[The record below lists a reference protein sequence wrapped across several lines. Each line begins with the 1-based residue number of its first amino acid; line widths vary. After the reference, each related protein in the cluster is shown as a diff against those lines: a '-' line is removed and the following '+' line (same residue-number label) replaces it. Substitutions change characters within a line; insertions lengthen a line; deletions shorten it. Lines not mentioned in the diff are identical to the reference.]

1 MKPYFRSKG
10 NYKDGRKRIIIE
22 FMEKGKLKS
31 CALPKPELLLK
42 LIGQDN
48 LDNNDKGK

>member
-1 MKPYFRSKG
+1 MKPYFRAKG

-31 CALPKPELLLK
+31 CVLPKPELLLK
-42 LIGQDN
+42 LIGREY
-48 LDNNDKGK
+48 LDNNHKEK